1 MNIET
6 YPLFSVTA
14 LLVGEKL
21 PPEAELDVSDL
32 PTFFEWIVC
41 LSVCLSELVTR
52 AVWWYKSTFLFQND
66 PFKLKTGGV
75 VDMKKVKDRNRD
87 M

>member
-1 MNIET
+1 MWNNCNT
-6 YPLFSVTA
+6 YIISVTA

-21 PPEAELDVSDL
+21 PPEAEIDVSHHVL
-32 PTFFEWIVC
+32 LIIYWVRVVIVLTVYSPC
-41 LSVCLSELVTR
+41 V
-52 AVWWYKSTFLFQND
+52 KQND

>member
-1 MNIET
+1 MSQCGYINENKM
-6 YPLFSVTA
+6 L
-14 LLVGEKL
+14 
-21 PPEAELDVSDL
+21 
-32 PTFFEWIVC
+32 
-41 LSVCLSELVTR
+41 
-52 AVWWYKSTFLFQND
+52 QND

>member
-1 MNIET
+1 M
-6 YPLFSVTA
+6 FSLTA

-21 PPEAELDVSDL
+21 PPDAEIDVSSISIAFNL
-32 PTFFEWIVC
+32 LEW
-41 LSVCLSELVTR
+41 SVAFL
-52 AVWWYKSTFLFQND
+52 KSYWAHNSSQND

-75 VDMKKVKDRNRD
+75 VDMKRVKDRNRD

>member
-1 MNIET
+1 M
-6 YPLFSVTA
+6 FSLTA

-21 PPEAELDVSDL
+21 PPEVEIDVS
-32 PTFFEWIVC
+32 
-41 LSVCLSELVTR
+41 SVFISFNLG
-52 AVWWYKSTFLFQND
+52 WWRFVILHFSQND

-75 VDMKKVKDRNRD
+75 VDMKRVKDRNRD